1 MAHPAVAAEA
11 LFGLS
16 PLLVSLTI
24 FVLTYA
30 VIVTERINRSVVA
43 LLGAGLM
50 IFGGVLTQAEAFHGI
65 DLNTISL
72 LTGMMVIVAIT
83 QKSGVFQYVAVKS
96 AKLVKADPW
105 GCW

>member
-1 MAHPAVAAEA
+1 MTPPAVATGAI
-11 LFGLS
+11 FGLS
-16 PLLVSLTI
+16 PLLVSLSI

-30 VIVTERINRSVVA
+30 VIVTEKINRSVVA

-50 IFGGVLTQAEAFHGI
+50 IFAGVLTQAEAFHGI

-83 QKSGVFQYVAVKS
+83 QKSGVFQYVAIKA
-96 AKLVKADPW
+96 AKV
-105 GCW
+105 